1 MASAYQRGF
10 SRITA
15 ARQHLV
21 DVRAARMEQLLRL
34 RTYLRGELADFTQTV
49 DPITGVRL
57 AEILAEGSKTN
68 GDLSLA
74 VTFFEGSN
82 VRFAVDRRGRFVC
95 TATPADVLD
104 GIARILDIRVRGD
117 VARAEFDYEP
127 EGESGTRRT
136 ANFDSIVERLVERA
150 ALAAEADLDRVPE
163 RHVAFSAQLA
173 EAARARGGL
182 GFSVG

>member
-95 TATPADVLD
+95 TATPPDVLD

-117 VARAEFDYEP
+117 APHRKLRLD
-127 EGESGTRRT
+127 RRT
-136 ANFDSIVERLVERA
+136 PRRA
-150 ALAAEADLDRVPE
+150 RRSRRRSGPGPRPRTPRRVLGAT
-163 RHVAFSAQLA
+163 RGSR
-173 EAARARGGL
+173 ARARR
-182 GFSVG
+182 FRV